1 MLVIDMLKG
10 SASIP
15 SILSITAC
23 SWQWWLMSLVYI
35 PFGLYYVYQIYKHYL
50 KESEEKNKLKMAI
63 NESDFKYDKDLIIR
77 INILGVFVGTLSA
90 MLGIGGGIIVA
101 PVLLSLGLEPSEAS
115 ATTSFVTLFTS
126 FMNLIKYMMIGSIV
140 WDYAIVACIAGC
152 IGFYIGLKC
161 I

>member
-1 MLVIDMLKG
+1 
-10 SASIP
+10 
-15 SILSITAC
+15 
-23 SWQWWLMSLVYI
+23 
-35 PFGLYYVYQIYKHYL
+35 
-50 KESEEKNKLKMAI
+50 
-63 NESDFKYDKDLIIR
+63 
-77 INILGVFVGTLSA
+77 

-126 FMNLIKYMMIGSIV
+126 LMNLIKYMLIGSIV
-140 WDYAIVACIAGC
+140 WDYAIFACIAGC